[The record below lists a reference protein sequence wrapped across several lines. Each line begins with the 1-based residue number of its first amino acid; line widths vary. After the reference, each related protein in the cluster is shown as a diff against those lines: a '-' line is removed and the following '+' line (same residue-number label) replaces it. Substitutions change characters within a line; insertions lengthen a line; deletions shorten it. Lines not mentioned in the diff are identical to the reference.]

1 MSSSWYLYKNDQQQG
16 PFSREELDQKAQS
29 GAFGPAD
36 LVWTEGME
44 NWTRADR
51 VEGLFSAQPH
61 PPAPSP
67 VPPPSP
73 APTYQPRGPAGHQA
87 GPAPRSGKGGL
98 VVLIV
103 LLAVLFLGGGFLA
116 FNIFLVNGDD
126 AALPAA
132 EVESENGDSG
142 QVTGPVDPAGAD
154 VSGLWAPPVEA
165 LPQLLEVLPK
175 AGEVPYPLYPGARS
189 FSYQKPQEAGA
200 AEGSW
205 ANIAYI
211 FLLSSDPMDAV
222 YTFYQ
227 GHLGHL
233 DGWQT
238 REDADSFVL
247 WQGSEGDYMDAWG
260 YLIPAVIITAPW
272 GSGLGFMPDAQSQII
287 VVFEMN

>member
-1 MSSSWYLYKNDQQQG
+1 MGSSWYLYKNDQQQG

-175 AGEVPYPLYPGARS
+175 AGEVPYPPYPGAYVCCHAPESIGNNVKTLPYVR
-189 FSYQKPQEAGA
+189 
-200 AEGSW
+200 
-205 ANIAYI
+205 
-211 FLLSSDPMDAV
+211 LLTADPVDAV
-222 YTFYQ
+222 ITFYKDQLQ
-227 GHLGHL
+227 GYYHKEIAVGEGLH
-233 DGWQT
+233 
-238 REDADSFVL
+238 AL
-247 WQGSEGDYMDAWG
+247 WQGDEDDFVDVMNRFIPSISIESALDYEYIVAMPEAQT
-260 YLIPAVIITAPW
+260 LITVIYQPT
-272 GSGLGFMPDAQSQII
+272 
-287 VVFEMN
+287 N